1 MAGPLRS
8 GRGLRSDERP
18 KSPELRPDLSRGVQ
32 RGNQKPVT
40 GPDRSPRGGRD
51 GSQVPWSGAESLATR
66 RELGVRSRLK
76 QSAEV
81 GRLFGHQHFTV
92 ALRIPSISRTL
103 AVQVPWSTAS
113 TDRGRSSREQPAE
126 PASAAGGDEFGLG
139 SRDDG
144 FQRHG
149 ASVPVALSEAD
160 TQGADSPGLAAGLP

>member
-51 GSQVPWSGAESLATR
+51 GSQVPWSGAESLAAR
-66 RELGVRSRLK
+66 RELGVRYPPKASG
-76 QSAEV
+76 EV
-81 GRLFGHQHFTV
+81 GRLVRPPPFPR

-113 TDRGRSSREQPAE
+113 
-126 PASAAGGDEFGLG
+126 
-139 SRDDG
+139 
-144 FQRHG
+144 
-149 ASVPVALSEAD
+149 
-160 TQGADSPGLAAGLP
+160 